1 MDDKLDSFRS
11 RPRIG
16 ARSIFQHESEPQPN
30 EIMFTSDKDSASMT
44 EQRYDMSPIVEQ
56 PFVDSPPYFSERES
70 SREIVEMSTP

>member
-1 MDDKLDSFRS
+1 
-11 RPRIG
+11 
-16 ARSIFQHESEPQPN
+16 
-30 EIMFTSDKDSASMT
+30 MFTSDKDSASIT